1 MTPLALIAL
10 AAYAASFVL
19 YVWLLFAP
27 RRFSA
32 LAPVCLAAGIVL
44 QFFVL
49 MERARMAH
57 AVPYHDLYGS
67 LSLFAWLLALTYFG
81 LEEFHHHHRSV
92 GAFVL
97 PFVLA
102 LFLAAQLP
110 AAGAA
115 AAPPA
120 LPPQVRGSAFALHV
134 TLSVLA
140 YAAFALSFVLSALFL
155 LQDRLL
161 RAHHLGNPFWRL
173 PPLEILERMSRN
185 SVRVGLAAMA
195 AGIVFGAVWVDRL
208 TGRIWATDLKYL
220 VTLAI
225 FAVYAAYL
233 LLSRTAAW
241 RGARASVLCVVN
253 FVLVILSF
261 TVVNVYLSR
270 QHRFF

>member
-19 YVWLLFAP
+19 YVWLLFVP
-27 RRFSA
+27 RRFSVI
-32 LAPVCLAAGIVL
+32 APVCLAAGIVL

-67 LSLFAWLLALTYFG
+67 LSLFGWLLGLTYLG

-115 AAPPA
+115 VARPT

-140 YAAFALSFVLSALFL
+140 YAAFALSFVLSTLFL

-161 RAHHLGNPFWRL
+161 RARRLGSPFWRL

-185 SVRVGLAAMA
+185 SVRVGLVAMA

-208 TGRIWATDLKYL
+208 TGHIWATDLKYL

-233 LLSRTAAW
+233 LLSHTAAW
-241 RGARASVLCVVN
+241 RGARASALCVVN

-270 QHRFF
+270 EHRFF